1 MSVVSGAARRRWAT
15 VLAGVL
21 LLGAVPPALAA
32 LPADEPAAQESAE
45 ALLERVRGSESVA
58 HEGLAEV
65 RGQFGLP
72 SLPRLDDVA
81 RLLDGTTRTRVWWA
95 SPRRWRAATLTPTSE
110 RATAQTRVGPAVWDY
125 DASTTTFLLGDPA
138 LRLPRSDDLLPP
150 QAVRRLLNGL
160 GPDDRVERIAARRV
174 AGIDAAG
181 VRIRPADPRSS
192 VADVDVYVEPAT
204 GLPLQL
210 ELHAAG
216 RAQPVLSSSFLD
228 VELETPSEAETAA
241 ATPRG
246 GRVRTSS
253 TPDLA
258 STVDR
263 YAPFVLPNA
272 LAGLRS
278 SEAPRGIR
286 GAETYGAA
294 VYGTGLTRF
303 VVLPLPGDVAAEAIQ
318 RARQIALPLEV
329 EDGEAIP
336 LHRPLLSVV
345 LARGE
350 DNYHAY
356 LLAGT
361 VQPEVLQTAVQEL
374 FADPPEAR

>member
-1 MSVVSGAARRRWAT
+1 MSVVTAAARRRWAT

-32 LPADEPAAQESAE
+32 LPASEPAPQSSA
-45 ALLERVRGSESVA
+45 ADLLERARGSDAVP

-72 SLPRLDDVA
+72 SLPRLDETA
-81 RLLDGTTRTRVWWA
+81 RLLDGTTRTRIWWA
-95 SPRRWRAATLTPTSE
+95 SPRRWRAASLTPTGE
-110 RATAQTRVGPAVWDY
+110 RDTAQSGIGPAVWDY
-125 DASTTTFLLGDPA
+125 DATTTTYLLGDPE
-138 LRLPRSDDLLPP
+138 LRLPRADDLLPP
-150 QAVRRLLNGL
+150 QVVRRLLGGL
-160 GPDDRVERIAARRV
+160 GPDDRVERIPARRV

-181 VRIRPADPRSS
+181 LRILPADPRSS
-192 VADVDVYVEPAT
+192 IEAVDIYVEPAT
-204 GLPLQL
+204 ALPLRL
-210 ELHAAG
+210 ELRAAG
-216 RAQPVLSSSFLD
+216 REQPVLSSSFLE
-228 VELETPSEAETAA
+228 VGLETPTADETAVA
-241 ATPRG
+241 SPRG
-246 GRVRTSS
+246 GRVRTSN

-272 LAGLRS
+272 LAGMRS

-294 VYGTGLTRF
+294 MYGTGLTRF
-303 VVLPLPGDVAAEAIQ
+303 VVLPLPGDVASEAIQ
-318 RARQIALPLEV
+318 RGRQLALPLDV
-329 EDGEAIP
+329 EGGEAIP

-345 LARGE
+345 LARSD

-361 VQPEVLQTAVQEL
+361 VSPEVLTTAVREL